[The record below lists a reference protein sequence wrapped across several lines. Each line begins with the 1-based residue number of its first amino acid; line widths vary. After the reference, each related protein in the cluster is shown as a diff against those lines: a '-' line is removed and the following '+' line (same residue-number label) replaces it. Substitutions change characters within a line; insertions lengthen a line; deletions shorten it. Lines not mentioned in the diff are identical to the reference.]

1 MGREIPKEMQLMSD
15 TAVIPRST
23 PEPIAIPIREWTPW
37 AIFGAVVFLF
47 LFYVVGCEQGATSL
61 IGGHMLHEW
70 MHDARHLL
78 GFPCH

>member
-1 MGREIPKEMQLMSD
+1 MGRDIPKEMPVMSD
-15 TAVIPRST
+15 TAVIPRTT

-37 AIFGAVVFLF
+37 AIFGGVLFLF
-47 LFYVVGCEQGATSL
+47 LFYVVACDQGATSL

-70 MHDARHLL
+70 MHDGRHLL